1 MTMNYT
7 CCDNT
12 DSQLEEISELQQ
24 SKEQLISECRAKE
37 EDINKLNSE
46 INQLKKKLIDRDERI
61 ESMERQMDERSVEF
75 IMPASAK
82 ANEEKLKL
90 LEKNIEKLKEDLERA
105 NSENNILKK
114 HKDEY
119 QEKVNFSCFQ
129 IETSKVILQVAR
141 NIQPISSQCSFFNPL
156 KVSKN
161 IYFSVFS
168 VGKKWEH

>member
-7 CCDNT
+7 CCDDT

-129 IETSKVILQVAR
+129 IETSKVWSY
-141 NIQPISSQCSFFNPL
+141 SSSCS
-156 KVSKN
+156 KHSAH
-161 IYFSVFS
+161 FSSMFLFLTP
-168 VGKKWEH
+168 

>member
-1 MTMNYT
+1 MSVEVLLIIPINLIKSKHSICQTIEAVQNKLGSMTMNYT

-129 IETSKVILQVAR
+129 IET
-141 NIQPISSQCSFFNPL
+141 
-156 KVSKN
+156 
-161 IYFSVFS
+161 
-168 VGKKWEH
+168 

>member
-37 EDINKLNSE
+37 ED

-129 IETSKVILQVAR
+129 IET
-141 NIQPISSQCSFFNPL
+141 
-156 KVSKN
+156 
-161 IYFSVFS
+161 
-168 VGKKWEH
+168 

>member
-1 MTMNYT
+1 MNYT

-12 DSQLEEISELQQ
+12 DSQLEEIFELQQ
-24 SKEQLISECRAKE
+24 SKEQLVSECRTKDE
-37 EDINKLNSE
+37 VISKLHSE
-46 INQLKKKLIDRDERI
+46 IDQLNRKLLDRDERI

-82 ANEEKLKL
+82 ANEEKLKI

-119 QEKVNFSCFQ
+119 QEKVGFSFFQ
-129 IETSKVILQVAR
+129 METSKV
-141 NIQPISSQCSFFNPL
+141 
-156 KVSKN
+156 
-161 IYFSVFS
+161 
-168 VGKKWEH
+168 WE

>member
-12 DSQLEEISELQQ
+12 DSQLEEIFELQQ
-24 SKEQLISECRAKE
+24 SKEQLVSECRTKDE
-37 EDINKLNSE
+37 VISKLHSE
-46 INQLKKKLIDRDERI
+46 IDQLNRKLLDRDERI

-82 ANEEKLKL
+82 ANEEKLKI

-119 QEKVNFSCFQ
+119 QEKVGFSFFQ
-129 IETSKVILQVAR
+129 METSKV
-141 NIQPISSQCSFFNPL
+141 
-156 KVSKN
+156 
-161 IYFSVFS
+161 
-168 VGKKWEH
+168 WE

>member
-12 DSQLEEISELQQ
+12 DSQLEEIFELQQ
-24 SKEQLISECRAKE
+24 SKEQLVSECRAKDE
-37 EDINKLNSE
+37 VISKLSSE
-46 INQLKKKLIDRDERI
+46 IDQLNRKLLDRDERI

-82 ANEEKLKL
+82 ANEEKLKI

-119 QEKVNFSCFQ
+119 QEKVSFSFFQ
-129 IETSKVILQVAR
+129 METSKV
-141 NIQPISSQCSFFNPL
+141 
-156 KVSKN
+156 
-161 IYFSVFS
+161 
-168 VGKKWEH
+168 WE

>member
-12 DSQLEEISELQQ
+12 DSQLEEIFELQQ
-24 SKEQLISECRAKE
+24 SKEQLVSECRAKDE
-37 EDINKLNSE
+37 VISKLYSE
-46 INQLKKKLIDRDERI
+46 IDQLNRKLLDRDERI

-82 ANEEKLKL
+82 ANEEKLKI
-90 LEKNIEKLKEDLERA
+90 LEKNIEELKEDLERA

-119 QEKVNFSCFQ
+119 QEKVSFSFFEM
-129 IETSKVILQVAR
+129 ETSKV
-141 NIQPISSQCSFFNPL
+141 
-156 KVSKN
+156 
-161 IYFSVFS
+161 
-168 VGKKWEH
+168 WE